1 MCVCEEKGRIWAAAL
16 AGLGRLKKEE
26 GKIFGELENEEKE
39 RVCWQMR
46 FFSSSPLFIAQSLQ

>member
-1 MCVCEEKGRIWAAAL
+1 VFVKKRGGFGLLPLLDL
-16 AGLGRLKKEE
+16 AGWKKEE

-46 FFSSSPLFIAQSLQ
+46 FFSSPPYL